1 MTSESFAYLRGLIPL
16 VFIEYVL
23 LLIVYG
29 CGSNFSRWCSSC
41 CCGKTKTETYP
52 SLKFEDIFESY
63 SPVMGYVLLITRFLS
78 FGYILGVGVIAG
90 YIKSNGYVWFYFT
103 FWNLELLSVFYL
115 LAISCSILGIWT
127 RDSDMIRLPRKY
139 DVEEAVVSSVKSIS
153 WSADVVRLGFA
164 TQVFFEVCGGT
175 AIFITVI
182 DFVFLNR
189 SFTFW
194 NVTQH
199 LVPSVSLLLEMS
211 LNKIPVRLDH
221 FTYNISWTML
231 YLIFIWPLVV
241 LGNLKSWPYYFLAAD
256 TPSCYAWY
264 TGLMVAIVVFYL
276 IFYGLSSAVFQLRK
290 RFTKK
295 SAPVSEVNTNTQL
308 NIIVGVAPNY

>member
-1 MTSESFAYLRGLIPL
+1 
-16 VFIEYVL
+16 
-23 LLIVYG
+23 
-29 CGSNFSRWCSSC
+29 
-41 CCGKTKTETYP
+41 
-52 SLKFEDIFESY
+52 
-63 SPVMGYVLLITRFLS
+63 MGYVLLITRFLS